1 MVFWLSRQMPGPV
14 SSSQLIVFS
23 SMCCYVFYR
32 LVLSST
38 LLCRSCRHAP
48 DVHRG
53 GQKCP
58 TERKRFSRTQ
68 RRLGKCIPDGSLSM
82 LGMDW
87 ARLYLSTFNYKNK
100 KKLFICGI
108 LQVGYN
114 IKGWLNKNK
123 DPLNN
128 SVVGLYKKSSM
139 KVLSTIWE
147 TYISPDE
154 GFFLMFC
161 LSFFAFFW
169 CF

>member
-1 MVFWLSRQMPGPV
+1 MVFWLSRQMSGPV

-23 SMCCYVFYR
+23 SMCCYVFYCS
-32 LVLSST
+32 VLSPA
-38 LLCRSCRHAP
+38 LPCRSCSHAP
-48 DVHRG
+48 DVYRW
-53 GQKCP
+53 GQKRP
-58 TERKRFSRTQ
+58 TERKRFSWTQ

-82 LGMDW
+82 LGMNW
-87 ARLYLSTFNYKNK
+87 ARLCLSTFNYKNE

-154 GFFLMFC
+154 GI
-161 LSFFAFFW
+161 FW
-169 CF
+169 CFICPFLVFFWWF